1 MPEKKSATRRPAH
14 SICDRDEAHSCFGAT
29 DEFGDLDSEIIFDN
43 DDLAGHLAS
52 PELPDWSGSV
62 EDEVIARELAGRAGE
77 FIADLPAPYR
87 DVIWMYDVEEMATAD
102 IAETLRI
109 SIPALK
115 SRLHR
120 ARLYVR
126 QRLSEISKGPA
137 QAEAR

>member
-1 MPEKKSATRRPAH
+1 
-14 SICDRDEAHSCFGAT
+14 
-29 DEFGDLDSEIIFDN
+29 
-43 DDLAGHLAS
+43 
-52 PELPDWSGSV
+52 
-62 EDEVIARELAGRAGE
+62 
-77 FIADLPAPYR
+77 
-87 DVIWMYDVEEMATAD
+87 MATSD

-126 QRLSEISKGPA
+126 QRLSEISSRGPA